1 LSEYDI
7 VHLQDLL
14 SFHAISTI
22 NYCRSNKIPFI
33 FTPHG
38 SLPWLNEKKPLN
50 LLYKKFWGNGILM
63 KAKKIICLN
72 QVEIAQCE
80 RLGVPKDRLVI
91 VPNGVNLDEY
101 VNLPQKGSF
110 RKRWSISNDQKII
123 LFLARIHKIKG
134 PDLLA
139 KAFTLISKNNNNL
152 KLVFAGPDGGYL
164 TFLKGLI
171 RELGIEEKVLFTGPL
186 YERDKFEAYV
196 DADVYV
202 LPSVY
207 ETFPISIIEAC
218 ACGTPVIVTDR
229 CGIANIIDGQVGLV
243 VPYNADALGEAI
255 LNILSDDNK
264 KQEYGARGKL
274 LVQDKLNWTNISE
287 KLETVYINTLKQS
300 PPSSKKYEE

>member
-1 LSEYDI
+1 
-7 VHLQDLL
+7 
-14 SFHAISTI
+14 
-22 NYCRSNKIPFI
+22 
-33 FTPHG
+33 
-38 SLPWLNEKKPLN
+38 
-50 LLYKKFWGNGILM
+50 M

-255 LNILSDDNK
+255 VWVERADQVFSFGQVKPCLTSKRSVYHGKESGWDDHPIHSPHEGRGGEAGHITDHSTTQGYDCAFHSDRHPAASPHAFDLPGPGTG
-264 KQEYGARGKL
+264 QPVPGR
-274 LVQDKLNWTNISE
+274 
-287 KLETVYINTLKQS
+287 QS
-300 PPSSKKYEE
+300 FVGGPQRAGGNL